1 MNKIL
6 LIMTCSVLLAA
17 APVRLKAE
25 TGYEAWL
32 RYAALDDSARAKY
45 ESLPASVTIVGDSAI
60 LRSAQDELIR
70 GLRSML
76 GRTLRFGKG
85 EPKERAFVL
94 GTLRNIP

>member
-17 APVRLKAE
+17 APVRLNAE

-32 RYAALDDSARAKY
+32 RYAALDGSARAKY

-76 GRTLRFGKG
+76 GRTVRFRKG
-85 EPKERAFVL
+85 EAREVAVL
-94 GTLRNIP
+94 RGDVRN